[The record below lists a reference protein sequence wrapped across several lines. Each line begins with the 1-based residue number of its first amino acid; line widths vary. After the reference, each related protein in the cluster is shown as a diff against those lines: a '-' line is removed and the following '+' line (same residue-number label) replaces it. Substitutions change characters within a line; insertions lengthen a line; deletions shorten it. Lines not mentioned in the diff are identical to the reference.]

1 MTKLYK
7 SILFACGTFLLGLLM
22 YCLRHDTA
30 AIEAGRLLPL
40 VLLYL
45 IGLLAGLLLKP
56 AIE

>member
-7 SILFACGTFLLGLLM
+7 SILFACGTFLIGLLM

-30 AIEAGRLLPL
+30 VVEIGQLLPL
-40 VLLYL
+40 ALLYL
-45 IGLLAGLLLKP
+45 TGLLAGLLLKP